1 MRLYKPQNM
10 SPMGKNIG
18 GWTSKIV
25 VKYTLLQLPELGL
38 LLIALV
44 LAKRWVVVSDWV
56 FWGLIIAWITKD
68 IILFPVTWRSYDW
81 ESEDRYRSMVGAR
94 GLTKDR
100 LAPSG
105 FIQIRGE
112 LWKAEVWGG
121 GRPIEK
127 GERVEVREIKGLTLY
142 VRPDEAH
149 IGDEKIR

>member
-10 SPMGKNIG
+10 SPMGNKIG

-44 LAKRWVVVSDWV
+44 LAKRWVGVPDWV
-56 FWGLIIAWITKD
+56 FWGSIIAWITKD
-68 IILFPVTWRSYDW
+68 IILFPLTWRSYDS
-81 ESEDRYRSMVGAR
+81 ESRDGSPSMVGAR

-127 GERVEVREIKGLTLY
+127 GERVRVREMKGLTLL
-142 VRPDEAH
+142 VQPENRH
-149 IGDEKIR
+149 LIDEKRR